1 MTRHEFLETLAEALG
16 TLPQEFKTE
25 ILGDFSEHFD
35 VGLAEGKSEAFI
47 AAALGDPKR
56 IAKLYFADEAVR
68 RAHQRASLKNT
79 LSMVFAVL
87 RFKLGGGLM
96 VAAAYFLSLVLTAL
110 IYAGAVVLLLAA
122 VGFMALGAA
131 SAIKGMWIYFAFYLF
146 AMLLFVSAGALT
158 LSGGAAFF
166 KNTVGK
172 MPLFA
177 QRMMK
182 NAKDGGNAHA

>member
-1 MTRHEFLETLAEALG
+1 MTKHEFLETLAEALG
-16 TLPQEFKTE
+16 ALPQEIKTE

-35 VGLAEGKSEAFI
+35 AGLAEGKSEASI

-56 IAKLYFADEAVR
+56 IAKLYFADEAIK
-68 RAHQRASLKNT
+68 RAHQRASFKNT

-110 IYAGAVVLLLAA
+110 IYVGAAVLLLAA
-122 VGFMALGAA
+122 VGFAALCAA

-158 LSGGAAFF
+158 LGGGAAFF
-166 KNTVGK
+166 KNTVAK

-182 NAKDGGNAHA
+182 NAKKGGNAHA